1 MVTGAEARASSGRLD
16 RLTSLRF
23 FAALLIALHHTTR
36 DLGPLG
42 PVTDF
47 FLAGTVGVSFFFALS
62 GFILAWTRRPGD
74 TPRAFYRRRFA
85 RVYPLH
91 LATWFVALVLLVAF
105 GMTPSILATAATLV
119 LLQAWVPSE
128 PVFFGVNP
136 PSWSLSCEAF
146 FYAVFPF
153 LPLHRVTR
161 RWVLVLAFLPLVAA
175 LLVLAVNGRMYW
187 ATYVFPGWRVMEFV
201 AGAALATYMQRS
213 GWRPRVGVP
222 TAGFVTVVGLVV
234 SMGVLPQVI
243 GSNHGVE
250 DGLMLPAWLLLIAA
264 ACAADLDDRPGILR
278 SSPLLRLGEWS
289 FALYL
294 THLILL
300 GLINAVVPGI
310 EDLPLAGRLLVD
322 VAFITVAIGVAAAAY
337 YVVERPMEKR
347 LRGAAPRPEMASA

>member
-1 MVTGAEARASSGRLD
+1 MVTGAQPIARGRLD

-23 FAALLIALHHTTR
+23 FAALLVTLHHATR

-42 PVTDF
+42 VVTDF
-47 FLAGTVGVSFFFALS
+47 FAAGTVGVSFFFALS
-62 GFILAWTRRPGD
+62 GFILAWTRRSDD

-91 LATWFVALVLLVAF
+91 LATWFVALVLLFAF
-105 GMTPSILATAATLV
+105 GVGSPVVAIGATLV
-119 LLQAWVPSE
+119 LLQAWVPKES
-128 PVFFGVNP
+128 VFFGVNP

-161 RWVLVLAFLPLVAA
+161 TWAVVTAFLPLAA
-175 LLVLAVNGRMYW
+175 AVVVLAVFGRMYW

-201 AGAALATYMQRS
+201 AGAVLATYMQSS
-213 GWRPRVGVP
+213 GWRPKVRVP
-222 TAGFVTVVGLVV
+222 AAGAVTVVALAV
-234 SMGVLPQVI
+234 SMGVVPALI
-243 GSNHGVE
+243 GSNHGIE

-264 ACAADLDDRPGILR
+264 GCAADLDDRPGPLR
-278 SSPLLRLGEWS
+278 SSWLLRLGEWS

-300 GLINAVVPGI
+300 GLINAVVPGLD
-310 EDLPLAGRLLVD
+310 DLPLLGRLAVDLVF
-322 VAFITVAIGVAAAAY
+322 VATSVAVAAAAY
-337 YVVERPMEKR
+337 YLVERPMERR
-347 LRGAAPRPEMASA
+347 LRGAAPRPEMAAA